1 MTWEP
6 CHVAV
11 IAGLLTR
18 VTQTCWEWDCHPA
31 LVQVTSWSSS
41 QGYIVVIGLT
51 NSAFKAVLPSL
62 QPILHPTQSTC
73 VKWMH
78 DSKIIQKYGQSVGLS
93 FHSLCHFRR
102 CVTASLYHNYILSQN
117 DTHVNLCFDTGFSFP
132 KSCFS
137 KSLYCETKYVLYHT
151 ICENYTSIY
160 DQAQGDIYHCA
171 KSKKRQLGIF
181 PFFWM
186 LLQNLLHGLINY
198 FLQATIT
205 LWLNPFIPRKSRCVG
220 S

>member
-1 MTWEP
+1 MTWER
-6 CHVAV
+6 CN
-11 IAGLLTR
+11 IAIIAWLLTR

-31 LVQVTSWSSS
+31 LVQVTSWSYS

-78 DSKIIQKYGQSVGLS
+78 DSKIIQKYGRSVGLS

-102 CVTASLYHNYILSQN
+102 CVTASLYHNYILSQH
-117 DTHVNLCFDTGFSFP
+117 DTHVNLCFDTRFSLP

-137 KSLYCETKYVLYHT
+137 KSLYCETINMSYITQSVKITHQFMIKHKGIYIIVLKARRGNWEFSH
-151 ICENYTSIY
+151 
-160 DQAQGDIYHCA
+160 
-171 KSKKRQLGIF
+171 
-181 PFFWM
+181 FFECFYKTFY
-186 LLQNLLHGLINY
+186 L
-198 FLQATIT
+198 A
-205 LWLNPFIPRKSRCVG
+205 
-220 S
+220 